1 MCELVFKNDGVL
13 NIIISYFYFIFLY
26 KILCIN
32 VYFVIKYI
40 YIYIKFICYI
50 TLYMSLYI
58 LLYNLYSYNIII
70 CIYVSTWIMQNI
82 SHKGQKKMENNT
94 F

>member
-1 MCELVFKNDGVL
+1 MCELVFKNGGVL

-40 YIYIKFICYI
+40 YIYI
-50 TLYMSLYI
+50 
-58 LLYNLYSYNIII
+58 
-70 CIYVSTWIMQNI
+70 
-82 SHKGQKKMENNT
+82 
-94 F
+94 